1 VARRLYAEAVRGA
14 TGKEFRSRME
24 PLGFD
29 IVTATPEEMVHMLN
43 ADSAR
48 WAKLIQAAGV
58 TIN

>member
-1 VARRLYAEAVRGA
+1 
-14 TGKEFRSRME
+14 ME

-29 IVTATPEEMVHMLN
+29 VVTATPARMVEMLQ

-48 WAKLIQAAGV
+48 WGKVIKAAGV